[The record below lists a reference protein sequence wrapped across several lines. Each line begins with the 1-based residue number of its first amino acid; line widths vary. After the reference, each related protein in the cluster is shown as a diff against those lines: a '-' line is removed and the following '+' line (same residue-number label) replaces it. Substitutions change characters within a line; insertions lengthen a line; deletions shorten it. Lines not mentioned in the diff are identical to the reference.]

1 MPEEEAPAGRT
12 RDGGPRPGW
21 LVQLRLDGQ
30 MATHR
35 KQAHAADPPRLHG
48 PPIME
53 PGGLQG
59 FSHGLGVNRRE
70 RDVRGGC
77 PDHWHDNVVPCP
89 AAHLTGHLA
98 GERCK
103 KERLAML
110 TKHAPCADIVDP

>member
-1 MPEEEAPAGRT
+1 
-12 RDGGPRPGW
+12 
-21 LVQLRLDGQ
+21 
-30 MATHR
+30 
-35 KQAHAADPPRLHG
+35 
-48 PPIME
+48 ME

-110 TKHAPCADIVDP
+110 TKHAPCADIVDPRSAGCERSSLIRRKAVHGRPHEREDFVDTPALDRRR